1 MPARRR
7 AGHPRTASKRLAMWD
22 AKMDGDVYAQTL
34 SKVKP
39 LAREGEVAYQAEFD
53 RLLNIVKRAL
63 EDTPEYSSV
72 QAYMWYAEKL
82 WSLTQRFSGPALQKE
97 ADALYLWHLARGRD
111 DLALRAIAR
120 ALGVE
125 ISPLEDIID
134 TVLAPKLMKIIA
146 QGTVKTDGSEQALV
160 EYIGLAT
167 VSGYIDLSSMEEGD
181 EVVIRVYTKIKPDGE
196 WKLYDEGR
204 FYGKQTYPA
213 LHILPRVTG
222 YAYKVTLQQTGG
234 SYKSFDYLFV
244 KGA

>member
-1 MPARRR
+1 MPSRRR
-7 AGHPRTASKRLAMWD
+7 AGHPRTASERLALWD
-22 AKMDGDVYAQTL
+22 AKMDGDIYARTL
-34 SKVKP
+34 QKLKP
-39 LAREGEVAYQAEFD
+39 LAKEGEATYQAEFD
-53 RLLNIVKRAL
+53 RLLAIVKRIL
-63 EDTPEYSSV
+63 EGTPEHSSV

-111 DLALRAIAR
+111 DVALRAIAR

-134 TVLAPKLMKIIA
+134 TVLAPRLMKIIA
-146 QGTVKTDGSEQALV
+146 QGTVTADGSEQVLV
-160 EYIGLAT
+160 EYSGLAT
-167 VSGYIDLSSMEEGD
+167 VSGYVDLSSMDEGD
-181 EVVIRVYTKIKPDGE
+181 GVVIRVYTKIRPDGE

-204 FYGKQTYPA
+204 FYGKQAYPA

-222 YAYKVTLQQTGG
+222 YAYKVTLQQTSGT
-234 SYKSFDYLFV
+234 YKSFDYLFV